1 MAVGRARALSIGAVC
16 GPAVPL
22 DLTHRLEGDRA
33 VVPSQAKTSPLH
45 MPLQDAESSLQV
57 RRTLKLDICPKRRRT
72 RRLQRPE
79 RTKKWFA
86 SKGQRQ
92 LPACPGWVA
101 NIKCSFGLRTSLEP
115 VSGLLGSPAT

>member
-1 MAVGRARALSIGAVC
+1 MEVGRARALSIGAVC

-57 RRTLKLDICPKRRRT
+57 RRTLSWIFVRNAGELADFNAPRAPRNGSHRRARDSSPLA
-72 RRLQRPE
+72 RD
-79 RTKKWFA
+79 
-86 SKGQRQ
+86 
-92 LPACPGWVA
+92 
-101 NIKCSFGLRTSLEP
+101 
-115 VSGLLGSPAT
+115 GSRISSVRSA